1 MPDQQPPIPPATQI
15 IAAPQSEDEISLREL
30 WERLMRG
37 KRTILLVT
45 ILFLA
50 LAGAYLGLSTTVYE
64 SKAMVQ
70 IGRVADQPI
79 GNSIKLASR
88 LMNAYTPLNTEEAA
102 RQLPKLYAVTPDKD
116 VPTTLTLIGR
126 GKSPA
131 QAQTYLQG
139 ILNKF
144 IASQREIY
152 DQAVQFRKAQLAQLQ
167 NQYQS
172 MVKTGVQVTDRKSAD
187 AEAQVL
193 TLLAQSQQMSAA
205 SAMLRQ
211 IDNAQTALSPINT
224 RPSEITLQATD
235 DPKAAQPKK
244 LVILILALFG
254 GLIIGI
260 FVVLLRDA
268 FTISPKV
275 EEGRES

>member
-1 MPDQQPPIPPATQI
+1 MTDQQPPFPPTIQI

-30 WERLMRG
+30 WERLLRG

-70 IGRVADQPI
+70 IGRVASTFINNGPQ
-79 GNSIKLASR
+79 LARR
-88 LMNAYTPLNTEEAA
+88 LKNAHTPLNTQVAA

-116 VPTTLTLIGR
+116 DPAILTLIVR

-131 QAQTYLQG
+131 QAQAYLQG

-144 IASQREIY
+144 IASERGIY
-152 DQAVQFRKAQLAQLQ
+152 DQAVQMRQAQLAQLQ

-172 MVKTGVQVTDRKSAD
+172 MVKTGMQTTDRKGVD
-187 AEAQVL
+187 AAAQAL
-193 TLLAQSQQMSAA
+193 ALLEQTQRMSAA
-205 SAMLRQ
+205 SIILKQ
-211 IDNAQTALSPINT
+211 IAQAQNALSPIST
-224 RPSEITLQATD
+224 HPTEITLQPTD
-235 DPKAAQPKK
+235 DPKAVQPKK

-254 GLIIGI
+254 SLIIGI
-260 FVVLLRDA
+260 FVVLLRNA
-268 FTISPKV
+268 FAGTPK
-275 EEGRES
+275 RE